1 MWEFVSEVVPG
12 TMNAQGGVYVWKRA
26 RARVCTYSEAGGGLV
41 PVPRREPRV
50 VLPGIDDFQDRLPGG
65 AMTVLRLPVK
75 WLRHS
80 A

>member
-50 VLPGIDDFQDRLPGG
+50 GWSVGFCLES
-65 AMTVLRLPVK
+65 MTSRTVCLVGQ
-75 WLRHS
+75 
-80 A
+80 